1 MKIHQVS
8 VTYVPEQDRMLVRIN
23 TTDAE
28 ELSFWLTRRLLTGL
42 WPLMNQALAVQ
53 LSVPASPMPGVTTGD
68 SMRHM
73 LVEFR
78 KDALKAQ
85 ADFSTPYR
93 AEDLKNPLGAVPLLV
108 TEVKVSHRPGNL
120 VQIDLAE
127 LLPQSAPPRSFKL
140 ELDPSLLQGIVQLI
154 EQALPHSDW
163 RIAPPGADLPAELP
177 VPGEAPDNNDDPEP
191 ESSRPRYL
199 N

>member
-8 VTYVPEQDRMLVRIN
+8 VTYVAEQDRMLVRIN
-23 TTDAE
+23 TTEAE
-28 ELSFWLTRRLLTGL
+28 ELSFWLTRRLLIGL
-42 WPLMNQALAVQ
+42 WPLMNQALSVQ
-53 LSVPASPMPGVTTGD
+53 LSLPEPALPGVTTGEG
-68 SMRHM
+68 MRRM
-73 LVEFR
+73 LAEFR

-85 ADFSTPYR
+85 ADFSTPYQA
-93 AEDLKNPLGAVPLLV
+93 AELKTPLGDVPLLV
-108 TEVKVSHRPGNL
+108 TEVKVSHKVGNL

-127 LLPQSAPPRSFKL
+127 LLPQTAPPRSFKL

-163 RIAPPGADLPAELP
+163 RIGPSARDLPAELP
-177 VPGEAPDNNDDPEP
+177 VPGEVP
-191 ESSRPRYL
+191 ESGDDTEPPPARPRYL

>member
-8 VTYVPEQDRMLVRIN
+8 VTYVAEQDRMLVRIN

-28 ELSFWLTRRLLTGL
+28 ELRFWLTRRLLVGL

-53 LSVPASPMPGVTTGD
+53 LSVPESPAPGVTTGEG
-68 SMRHM
+68 MRRM
-73 LVEFR
+73 LAEFR

-85 ADFSTPYR
+85 ADFATPYR
-93 AEDLKNPLGAVPLLV
+93 TEELKTPLGAEPLLV
-108 TEVKVSHRPGNL
+108 TEVKVSHRVGNL

-127 LLPQSAPPRSFKL
+127 LLPQTAPPRSFKL

-154 EQALPHSDW
+154 EQAMPHADW
-163 RIAPPGADLPAELP
+163 RLEQAGPQMPAELP
-177 VPGEAPDNNDDPEP
+177 VPEEGPEGTDDPEP
-191 ESSRPRYL
+191 EPARPRYL